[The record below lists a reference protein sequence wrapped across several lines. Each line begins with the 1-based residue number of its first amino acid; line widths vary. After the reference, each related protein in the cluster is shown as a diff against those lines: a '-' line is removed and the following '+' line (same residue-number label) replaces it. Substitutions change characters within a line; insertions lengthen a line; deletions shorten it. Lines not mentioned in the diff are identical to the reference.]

1 MKWLSGLFSW
11 FLGLMGVGT
20 ASNDEAVKIQAEAV
34 RFCNFLPTVETCV
47 NLMAVVVPVPGVGT
61 ATLIAKKICQA
72 VTAPK
77 PTMLAGKAPPIV
89 VDGVV
94 IEGEFIGRDK

>member
-11 FLGLMGVGT
+11 FLGLMGVST

-34 RFCNFLPTVETCV
+34 RFCGFLPTVETCL

-72 VTAPK
+72 VTTPR
-77 PTMLAGKAPPIV
+77 PMTLVGSQPII

-94 IEGEFIGRDK
+94 IEGEFIGKDK